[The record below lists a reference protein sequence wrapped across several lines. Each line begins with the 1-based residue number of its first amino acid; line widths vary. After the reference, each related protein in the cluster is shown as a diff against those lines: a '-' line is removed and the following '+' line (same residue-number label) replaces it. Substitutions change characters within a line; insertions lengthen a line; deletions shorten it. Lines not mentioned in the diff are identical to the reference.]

1 MVQSSNG
8 VCLGLLL
15 LATSA
20 APAGAQGTNCAD
32 FLHNRDG
39 SWTSFTNDEMLLPR
53 GPLPIHEGERFS
65 RRSGGARG
73 FVARILDDQCRL
85 DSPDY

>member
-1 MVQSSNG
+1 MRLWYGALVGS
-8 VCLGLLL
+8 LL
-15 LATSA
+15 LAASA
-20 APAGAQGTNCAD
+20 AAAQGTRCSA

-39 SWTSFTNDEMLLPR
+39 SWTSFTDDEMLLPR
-53 GPLPIHEGERFS
+53 GPLPIHKGERFS
-65 RRSGGARG
+65 RGAGGAKA